1 MAQKHELRHADLIA
15 RMSNE
20 EKAALLSGRNE
31 WETWPLE
38 RLGVPSI
45 FLADGPHGLRKQAG
59 AGDHLGLN
67 PSLPATCFPTTATVA
82 NSWDVGLAEEVG
94 AALGQEARSLGVDV
108 VLGPGL
114 NIKRSPLGGRNFE
127 YFSEDPLLSGKM
139 AAAYVRG
146 IQSQGPSACP
156 KHFAVNSQET
166 SRMSVNE
173 VVDERALRE
182 IYLRGFEIA
191 VREGAARSIMTSY
204 NKVNDTYANENEHL
218 LVDILR
224 DEWGYEGA
232 VITDWGGSNDH
243 VRAIACRSNLEM
255 PTPGLDSARQVLAAL
270 EDGRL
275 SEDQLDQC
283 VDDLL
288 ELVLRCSAARSHGP
302 EDLSAQEHHELAR
315 RTAAESAVLLK
326 NDAREG
332 RPLLPLDPDAT
343 VALVGDFA
351 RTPRYQGAGSS
362 LVNPLEVETM
372 ERVASA
378 RLRCIGCVQGYRRG
392 ADPDV
397 TLEEEAVRLARQAD
411 VVVICM
417 GLDEISEVEGMD
429 RRHLRI
435 PEAQIALLEKLA
447 RANPSVIAILS
458 GGSPIEMEWESSCAA
473 ILHGYLGGQAGASAM
488 LDVLMGAVCPSGHL
502 AETYPL
508 ALEDTPCAD
517 CYPGQDLIAQH
528 RESVFVGY
536 RYYETTDAP
545 VRYPFG
551 YGLSYTTFSYSSLE
565 VESDRVL
572 ITLTNTGVCD
582 GAEVAQ
588 VYSEAPAR
596 EVFRPKRE
604 LIGFAK
610 VFLRAGESRRVS
622 VSLDEHAFDYWNVR
636 TSAWERERGT
646 HRVLVGSSVRDIR
659 LEGAIKL
666 SGTDAPAPYTSCEL
680 PHYWSGNIHA
690 VTKVEFEALLGR
702 TLPEPRTEGPLDI
715 NDSVAQMSRAKS
727 VLARLVWRVLTRRMQ
742 KTEQEGTPD
751 LNLLFVYNIPFRAI
765 AKMTGGQVSM
775 EMAEGLL
782 DAVNGHLL
790 RGMHRLVVGYTA
802 NRRADRAYER
812 RLKEY

>member
-1 MAQKHELRHADLIA
+1 MHKQELRHADLIA

-38 RLGVPSI
+38 RLGIPSI

-82 NSWDVGLAEEVG
+82 NSWDVGLAEEIG
-94 AALGQEARSLGVDV
+94 SALGQEARALGVDV

-146 IQSQGPSACP
+146 IQSQGPSACL

-166 SRMSVNE
+166 SRMSVDE
-173 VVDERALRE
+173 IVDERTLRE

-204 NKVNDTYANENEHL
+204 NKVNGTYANENEHL
-218 LVDILR
+218 LADILR
-224 DEWGYEGA
+224 DEWCYEGA

-270 EDGRL
+270 ENGSL
-275 SEDQLDQC
+275 SEDQLNQC

-288 ELVLRCSAARSHGP
+288 ELVLRCSAARPQNP
-302 EDLSAQEHHELAR
+302 EDLSAQEHNKLAR

-332 RPLLPLDPDAT
+332 KPLLPLDPDAT

-372 ERVASA
+372 EREATA
-378 RLRCIGCVQGYRRG
+378 RLRCVGFAQGYRRG
-392 ADPDV
+392 TEPDAA
-397 TLEEEAVRLARQAD
+397 LEDEAVQLARQAD

-435 PEAQIALLEKLA
+435 PEAQAALLEKLA
-447 RANPSVIAILS
+447 GANPNVIAILS
-458 GGSPIEMEWESSCAA
+458 GDSPVEMGWENSCAA

-488 LDVLMGAVCPSGHL
+488 LDVLTGAVCPSGHL

-517 CYPGQDLIAQH
+517 CYPGQGLVAQH

-536 RYYETTDAP
+536 RYYETTDTP

-565 VESDRVL
+565 IENDRVL
-572 ITLTNTGVCD
+572 ITLTNTGACD

-588 VYSEAPAR
+588 VYGEAPAH
-596 EVFRPKRE
+596 EVFRPRRE

-610 VFLRAGESRRVS
+610 VFLHAGESRRVS
-622 VSLDEHAFDYWNVR
+622 IALVEHAFDYWNVK
-636 TSAWERERGT
+636 TSAWERERGS
-646 HRVLVGSSVRDIR
+646 HRILVGSSVRDIR
-659 LEGAIKL
+659 LEGSIEPV
-666 SGTDAPAPYTSCEL
+666 GTGAPAPYTSREL
-680 PHYWSGNIHA
+680 PHYWSGDVHD
-690 VTKVEFEALLGR
+690 VTDDEFEALLGR
-702 TLPEPRTEGPLDI
+702 SLPRPRAEGLLDI
-715 NDSVAQMSRAKS
+715 NDSVAQMSRAQS
-727 VLARLVWRVLTRRMQ
+727 VLARLVWRALTKRMQ
-742 KTEQEGTPD
+742 KAEQEGRPD

-790 RGMHRLVVGYTA
+790 RGLRGLAVGYVA
-802 NRRADRAYER
+802 NRRANRAYER
-812 RLKEY
+812 HLKEH